1 MFKSHWDLGDVSHP
15 CDPRKSELIQELHT
29 SRKTRVF
36 TGRCLPRYNLWQ
48 VGLKPTGCQ
57 TPHNLQGLW
66 PSLLGATGYSLR
78 PLTRQS
84 SASVQCRQL
93 RSHRCVQGPGQAGPP
108 LQALFSS
115 YVLPPPGCTNRRLGG
130 VKIKHPAMTVQQ
142 AGASSLGWFAG
153 PVTSALPCTC
163 SQMGNRQMC

>member
-1 MFKSHWDLGDVSHP
+1 MFLTQ
-15 CDPRKSELIQELHT
+15 CDPRKSQLTQELHT

-36 TGRCLPRYNLWQ
+36 AGRCLPRYNLWQ
-48 VGLKPTGCQ
+48 VELKPTGCQ

-66 PSLLGATGYSLR
+66 PSLLGIAGYSLG

-93 RSHRCVQGPGQAGPP
+93 CSYRCVQGPGQAGPP

-115 YVLPPPGCTNRRLGG
+115 YILPPPGCTNRRFGR
-130 VKIKHPAMTVQQ
+130 VKIKHPAMTIQQ
-142 AGASSLGWFAG
+142 QG
-153 PVTSALPCTC
+153 PVRWGAGNQRTSTQALSNGKSPDVLVIY
-163 SQMGNRQMC
+163 M